1 MCTKQL
7 QMPTICALYK
17 LFTGDANQSVRM
29 YVVHIP
35 DHIFALTTLRNIFWE
50 EKKQNQSFIQ
60 IINWI
65 TAHLNVVTHAVTHN
79 F

>member
-35 DHIFALTTLRNIFWE
+35 DHIFALTTLRNIF
-50 EKKQNQSFIQ
+50 
-60 IINWI
+60 
-65 TAHLNVVTHAVTHN
+65 
-79 F
+79 